1 MKILFIDDNAFDS
14 FFDWTCDDKAT
25 AKKIKKLITDIERE
39 PYDGLG
45 KPEPLKYGLSG
56 YWSRRIDEEHRLVY
70 KVENDTIVIVSCKG
84 HYE

>member
-1 MKILFIDDNAFDS
+1 MFIDDDAFDS
-14 FFDWTCDDKAT
+14 FFDWTCDNKAI

-39 PYDGLG
+39 PYDGMG

-56 YWSRRIDEEHRLVY
+56 YWSRRINEEHRLTY
-70 KVENDTIVIVSCKG
+70 KVENDTIVILSCKG